1 MIDTITKIEVA
12 IGILG
17 ILITILTFVGLVF
30 FHI

>member
-17 ILITILTFVGLVF
+17 ILTTILTFVGLVF

>member
-1 MIDTITKIEVA
+1 MIDTITKIEVT